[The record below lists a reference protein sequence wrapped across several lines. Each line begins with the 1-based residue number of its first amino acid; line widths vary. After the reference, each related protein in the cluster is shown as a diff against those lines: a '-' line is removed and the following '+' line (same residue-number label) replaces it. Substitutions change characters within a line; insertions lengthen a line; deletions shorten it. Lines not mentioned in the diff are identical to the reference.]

1 MAHGLEHQR
10 LAADTG
16 YWPLYRF
23 DPRRDARGEPPLVL
37 DSPPPKAD
45 VSRLMALESRFQL
58 TDQQDHDHYEALIDH
73 ARHQIAKRVALY
85 HELATPY
92 GDGAAPAPLSGRGGS
107 DDRPQE
113 GSRRH

>member
-1 MAHGLEHQR
+1 MAHGLEHQQ
-10 LAADTG
+10 LAADSG

-23 DPRRDARGEPPLVL
+23 DPRRARDGQPPLVL

-45 VSRLMALESRFQL
+45 VSTLMAEESRFQL
-58 TDQQDHDHYEALIDH
+58 TAQHDHERYQALIDR

-85 HELATPY
+85 QELATPY